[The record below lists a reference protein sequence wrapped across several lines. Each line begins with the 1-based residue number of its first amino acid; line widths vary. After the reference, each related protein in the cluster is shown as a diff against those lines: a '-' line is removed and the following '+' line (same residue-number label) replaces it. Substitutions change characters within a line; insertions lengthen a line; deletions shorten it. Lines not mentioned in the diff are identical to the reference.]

1 MVWDCKHLVNSY
13 NCGIQSLLEAIAFSY
28 QENMS
33 ILNFLPNGAVLN
45 MKAFLTRQQKGEP
58 DQKQGSEVT
67 RELLF
72 PQKAFT

>member
-1 MVWDCKHLVNSY
+1 
-13 NCGIQSLLEAIAFSY
+13 
-28 QENMS
+28 MS